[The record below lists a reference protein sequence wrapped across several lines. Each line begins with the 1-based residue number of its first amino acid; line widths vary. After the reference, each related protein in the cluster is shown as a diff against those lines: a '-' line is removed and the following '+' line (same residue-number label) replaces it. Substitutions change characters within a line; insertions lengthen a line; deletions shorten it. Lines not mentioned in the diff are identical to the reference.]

1 MKPPKMFTAAS
12 VAARK
17 PKTFAARLWPRPAA
31 RMAPTTM
38 TEEMALVT
46 PISGLCSAGVTFQT
60 T

>member
-1 MKPPKMFTAAS
+1 M
-12 VAARK
+12 K
-17 PKTFAARLWPRPAA
+17 PKTCAAVLSPRPAA